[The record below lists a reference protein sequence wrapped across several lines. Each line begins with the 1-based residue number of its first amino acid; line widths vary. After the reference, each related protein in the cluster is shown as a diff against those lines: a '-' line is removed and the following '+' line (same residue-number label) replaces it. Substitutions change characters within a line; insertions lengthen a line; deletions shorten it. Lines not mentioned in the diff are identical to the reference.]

1 MKSKTI
7 FYCKNCGNE
16 FPRWQ
21 GQCPACGMW
30 NTIEEHV
37 QKPSAPGRAA
47 APGPCGRAAPKMLR
61 EVESG
66 SEIRFSTGLG
76 ELDRVLGGGGVRGSL
91 VLVGG
96 APGIGKSTLLL
107 QICAYLGK
115 TQRILYVSGEE
126 SEQQIKMRADRL
138 GVEGEDLMVLAET
151 DVTTIVETVRECTPI
166 F

>member
-1 MKSKTI
+1 
-7 FYCKNCGNE
+7 
-16 FPRWQ
+16 
-21 GQCPACGMW
+21 
-30 NTIEEHV
+30 
-37 QKPSAPGRAA
+37 
-47 APGPCGRAAPKMLR
+47 MLC

-126 SEQQIKMRADRL
+126 SEQQIKMRGHALPVAGQFGSVCAL
-138 GVEGEDLMVLAET
+138 GQAAQQGLEQLLVLAGFQLPLGLQR
-151 DVTTIVETVRECTPI
+151 IA
-166 F
+166 